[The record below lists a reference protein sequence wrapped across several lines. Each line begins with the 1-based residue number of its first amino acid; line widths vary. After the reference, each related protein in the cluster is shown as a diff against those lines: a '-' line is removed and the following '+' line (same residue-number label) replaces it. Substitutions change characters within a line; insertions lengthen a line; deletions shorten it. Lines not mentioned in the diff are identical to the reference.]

1 MSIIIKQLEELGIA
15 KEQIPK
21 AILNKIDHL
30 EGMKDALTDTR
41 QEYAEEQDPE
51 VRQEMH
57 ELIAKAEQSISDL
70 ETMIDDAV
78 KAFKEK
84 LRNEPVAN
92 TDNSADEPAGNS
104 NDEPV
109 KPPVSRKPVSNDE
122 PKKSSAWKYVLGGV
136 VLLVTLGAVNTL
148 NQK

>member
-15 KEQIPK
+15 KEQLPK

-41 QEYAEEQDPE
+41 KEYAEEQDPE

-57 ELIAKAEQSISDL
+57 DLIAKAEQSISEL

-84 LRNEPVAN
+84 LNSEPPASDDDTNV
-92 TDNSADEPAGNS
+92 EPAGTPAKTTTTRKS
-104 NDEPV
+104 VVDDET
-109 KPPVSRKPVSNDE
+109 
-122 PKKSSAWKYVLGGV
+122 KKSSGWKWILGGV

-148 NQK
+148 NKE

>member
-1 MSIIIKQLEELGIA
+1 MSIIINQLAELGIA
-15 KEQIPK
+15 KEQLPK

-30 EGMKDALTDTR
+30 EGMKDALTETR

-57 ELIAKAEQSISDL
+57 DLIAKAEQSISEL
-70 ETMIDDAV
+70 ETMIDDAI

-84 LRNEPVAN
+84 LNNEPPAP
-92 TDNSADEPAGNS
+92 ADDDSNVEPAG
-104 NDEPV
+104 
-109 KPPVSRKPVSNDE
+109 KPAKTTTTPKPVVDDE
-122 PKKSSAWKYVLGGV
+122 PKKSSGWKWVLGGV

>member
-15 KEQIPK
+15 KEQLPK

-41 QEYAEEQDPE
+41 KEYAEEQDPE

-57 ELIAKAEQSISDL
+57 DLIAKAEQSISEL

-78 KAFKEK
+78 KAFKAK
-84 LRNEPVAN
+84 LNSEPPAPA
-92 TDNSADEPAGNS
+92 DDADDEPAGT
-104 NDEPV
+104 PA
-109 KPPVSRKPVSNDE
+109 KTTTTRKSVVDDE
-122 PKKSSAWKYVLGGV
+122 PKKSSGWKWILGGV

-148 NQK
+148 NKE

>member
-15 KEQIPK
+15 KEQLPK

-41 QEYAEEQDPE
+41 KEYAEEQDPE

-57 ELIAKAEQSISDL
+57 DLIAKAEQSISEL

-84 LRNEPVAN
+84 LNNEPPAPADDADDAN
-92 TDNSADEPAGNS
+92 DEPAG
-104 NDEPV
+104 
-109 KPPVSRKPVSNDE
+109 KPAKTTATPKPVVNDE
-122 PKKSSAWKYVLGGV
+122 PKKSSGWKWILGGV